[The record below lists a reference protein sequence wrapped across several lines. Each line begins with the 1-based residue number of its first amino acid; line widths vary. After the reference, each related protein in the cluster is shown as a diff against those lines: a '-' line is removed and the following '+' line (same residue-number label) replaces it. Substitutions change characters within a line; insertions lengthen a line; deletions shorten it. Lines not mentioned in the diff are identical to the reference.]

1 MEGQEKRKPSLA
13 ELYHAVVRAVGT
25 LLPPGEERK
34 RPAVRLEG
42 GGLEGE
48 MSLKRKRLSPATG
61 KSLRKTLS
69 RHPEG
74 TAVGLTLWPRTREG
88 RLDLAASQV
97 GHLYIRPKTELAGT
111 FSVLGLPKSWEPGEG
126 RLVLEVR
133 PNREGILP
141 KPFALELLVPP
152 ALRPSVPPV
161 GEEEAL
167 RVQDRVVEDL
177 LVVEEAEKVPRPPER
192 EGGAA
197 KGDDPPPGRRRRE
210 RAGPGGGAG
219 PPPHRGGR
227 AGSALAPGSS
237 CPEAKRE
244 LNQPQLPSAG
254 GADPPSSRKCA
265 FVQGWRPYNQRP
277 RTGQVRRRAHFRRA
291 PGKGAPP
298 HGRWGGVGRVD
309 LRFRGR

>member
-48 MSLKRKRLSPATG
+48 MSLKRKRLSPAAG

-97 GHLYIRPKTELAGT
+97 GHLYVRPRPESAGT

-152 ALRPSVPPV
+152 ALRPSVPPW
-161 GEEEAL
+161 GK
-167 RVQDRVVEDL
+167 R
-177 LVVEEAEKVPRPPER
+177 RP
-192 EGGAA
+192 
-197 KGDDPPPGRRRRE
+197 
-210 RAGPGGGAG
+210 
-219 PPPHRGGR
+219 
-227 AGSALAPGSS
+227 
-237 CPEAKRE
+237 
-244 LNQPQLPSAG
+244 
-254 GADPPSSRKCA
+254 
-265 FVQGWRPYNQRP
+265 
-277 RTGQVRRRAHFRRA
+277 
-291 PGKGAPP
+291 
-298 HGRWGGVGRVD
+298 
-309 LRFRGR
+309 

>member
-1 MEGQEKRKPSLA
+1 MEGQEKREVSLA
-13 ELYHAVVRAVGT
+13 ELYHAVVRAVGA

-48 MSLKRKRLSPATG
+48 LSLKRKRLSPAAG

-74 TAVGLTLWPRTREG
+74 AAVGLTLWPRTREG

-97 GHLYIRPKTELAGT
+97 GHLYIRPRPELAGT

-152 ALRPSVPPV
+152 ALRPGVPPV
-161 GEEEAL
+161 GEGEAL
-167 RVQDRVVEDL
+167 WVQGRVVEGL
-177 LVVEEAEKVPRPPER
+177 MVVEEVEKVPRPPER

-210 RAGPGGGAG
+210 KAGP
-219 PPPHRGGR
+219 
-227 AGSALAPGSS
+227 S
-237 CPEAKRE
+237 
-244 LNQPQLPSAG
+244 
-254 GADPPSSRKCA
+254 
-265 FVQGWRPYNQRP
+265 
-277 RTGQVRRRAHFRRA
+277 
-291 PGKGAPP
+291 
-298 HGRWGGVGRVD
+298 GGVG
-309 LRFRGR
+309 

>member
-1 MEGQEKRKPSLA
+1 MDSNRAVLIEVPLGAGLEFPIGPGLEFAHRYTQSQAVVPAYRGSLGRGAFLTPPAHRRGVSALCWEAMEGQEKRKPSLA

-48 MSLKRKRLSPATG
+48 MSLKRKRLSPAAG

-97 GHLYIRPKTELAGT
+97 GHLYVRPRPELAGT

-167 RVQDRVVEDL
+167 RVQGRVVEGL
-177 LVVEEAEKVPRPPER
+177 LVVEEVEKVPPPPER

-197 KGDDPPPGRRRRE
+197 KGDDPPTGRRRRE
-210 RAGPGGGAG
+210 KAGP
-219 PPPHRGGR
+219 
-227 AGSALAPGSS
+227 S
-237 CPEAKRE
+237 
-244 LNQPQLPSAG
+244 
-254 GADPPSSRKCA
+254 
-265 FVQGWRPYNQRP
+265 
-277 RTGQVRRRAHFRRA
+277 
-291 PGKGAPP
+291 
-298 HGRWGGVGRVD
+298 GGVG
-309 LRFRGR
+309 

>member
-1 MEGQEKRKPSLA
+1 MAWGEGSGPPLSGLAPGSEGACKSPWLQAMGSDRVGLIEVPMGAGLELPIGPGLEFAHRYTQSQAVVPAYRGSLGRGGVSALCWEAMEGQEKRKPSLA

-34 RPAVRLEG
+34 RPAVSLEG

-48 MSLKRKRLSPATG
+48 MNLKRKRLSPAAG

-74 TAVGLTLWPRTREG
+74 AAVGLTLWPRTREG

-97 GHLYIRPKTELAGT
+97 GHLYVRPRPELAGT

-141 KPFALELLVPP
+141 KPFALELLVPQ
-152 ALRPSVPPV
+152 ALRPGVPPV

-167 RVQDRVVEDL
+167 WVRGRVVEGL
-177 LVVEEAEKVPRPPER
+177 LVVEEVEKVPRPPER

-210 RAGPGGGAG
+210 RAGPA
-219 PPPHRGGR
+219 
-227 AGSALAPGSS
+227 
-237 CPEAKRE
+237 
-244 LNQPQLPSAG
+244 
-254 GADPPSSRKCA
+254 
-265 FVQGWRPYNQRP
+265 
-277 RTGQVRRRAHFRRA
+277 
-291 PGKGAPP
+291 
-298 HGRWGGVGRVD
+298 GGVG
-309 LRFRGR
+309 

>member
-42 GGLEGE
+42 GGLEGD
-48 MSLKRKRLSPATG
+48 MSLKRKRLSPAAG

-74 TAVGLTLWPRTREG
+74 AAVGLTLWPRTREG

-97 GHLYIRPKTELAGT
+97 GHLYIRPRPELAGT

-167 RVQDRVVEDL
+167 RVQGRVVEGL
-177 LVVEEAEKVPRPPER
+177 LVVEEVEKVPRPPER

-197 KGDDPPPGRRRRE
+197 KGDGPPPGRRRGE
-210 RAGPGGGAG
+210 RAGP
-219 PPPHRGGR
+219 
-227 AGSALAPGSS
+227 S
-237 CPEAKRE
+237 
-244 LNQPQLPSAG
+244 
-254 GADPPSSRKCA
+254 
-265 FVQGWRPYNQRP
+265 
-277 RTGQVRRRAHFRRA
+277 
-291 PGKGAPP
+291 
-298 HGRWGGVGRVD
+298 GGVG
-309 LRFRGR
+309 

>member
-48 MSLKRKRLSPATG
+48 IGLKRKRLSPAAG

-74 TAVGLTLWPRTREG
+74 AAVGLTLWPRTREG

-97 GHLYIRPKTELAGT
+97 GHLYIRPRPEWAGT

-167 RVQDRVVEDL
+167 RVQGRVVEGL
-177 LVVEEAEKVPRPPER
+177 LVVEEVEKVPRPPER

-197 KGDDPPPGRRRRE
+197 KGDDPPKGRRRRE
-210 RAGPGGGAG
+210 RAGP
-219 PPPHRGGR
+219 
-227 AGSALAPGSS
+227 L
-237 CPEAKRE
+237 
-244 LNQPQLPSAG
+244 
-254 GADPPSSRKCA
+254 
-265 FVQGWRPYNQRP
+265 
-277 RTGQVRRRAHFRRA
+277 
-291 PGKGAPP
+291 
-298 HGRWGGVGRVD
+298 GGVG
-309 LRFRGR
+309 